1 MFKNL
6 SFSTLVLRGLL
17 KLLIGVNKM
26 VYSIYEWIQQ
36 PWCWL
41 CDGWPP
47 GAGHSH
53 QSDGQQAG
61 GSADLQWFDPQAWQ
75 CTPGNSK
82 TTKRKLI
89 LLLILT
95 SP

>member
-1 MFKNL
+1 M
-6 SFSTLVLRGLL
+6 
-17 KLLIGVNKM
+17 LIKWCIQYMNGYNSHGVDCVM
-26 VYSIYEWIQQ
+26 V
-36 PWCWL
+36 
-41 CDGWPP
+41 DPP